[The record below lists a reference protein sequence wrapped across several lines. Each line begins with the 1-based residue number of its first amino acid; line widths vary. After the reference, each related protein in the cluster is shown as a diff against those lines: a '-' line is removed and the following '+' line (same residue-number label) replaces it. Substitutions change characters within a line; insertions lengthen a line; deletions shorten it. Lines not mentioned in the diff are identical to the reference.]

1 LRTATKRSLKL
12 GLDFGCYNY
21 AAPDGASAC
30 ARHLCGQH
38 FGINPGQIAKNEVKS
53 VNNSPHEAIN
63 PPTDAIFQPAEV
75 IFQLSDPI
83 FRLADA
89 IFQLSEAIS

>member
-1 LRTATKRSLKL
+1 LKL

-30 ARHLCGQH
+30 ARTPLRTA
-38 FGINPGQIAKNEVKS
+38 FRNKSGQIAKIEVKS